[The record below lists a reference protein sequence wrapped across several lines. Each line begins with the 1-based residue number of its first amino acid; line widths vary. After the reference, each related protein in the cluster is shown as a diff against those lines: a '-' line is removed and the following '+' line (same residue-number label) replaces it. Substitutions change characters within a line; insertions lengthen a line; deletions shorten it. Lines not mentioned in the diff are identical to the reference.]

1 MSLIERMTIYF
12 EKPGILNTK
21 SVIEAVG
28 DRLEQG
34 DIGIVLVPKTTGKT
48 AELFKHTLNKDIKIV
63 TVSEEDTLLAC
74 KQIMPSTEGLLGKL
88 LRNHLKKDSERAE
101 KKREREIFD
110 MTFLP
115 FCSKKWNA
123 VKETLYAFGQG
134 MKVAIEVSIAAVET
148 LKVKP
153 YTKIIAVGGTGEG
166 VDTAI
171 VITTS
176 TQKEAFG
183 KNPNSRLIVH
193 EIIAMPIEKW

>member
-1 MSLIERMTIYF
+1 MSLIKRSTVYF
-12 EKPGILNTK
+12 TEPGILNTK

-34 DIGIVLVPKTTGKT
+34 DLEIVLVPATTGQT
-48 AELFKHTLNKDIKIV
+48 AEQFKHALKKDIKIV
-63 TVSEEDTLLAC
+63 SVSEKDTLLAC
-74 KQIMPSTEGLLGKL
+74 RQIGQSTEGLLGKL
-88 LRNHLKKDSERAE
+88 MRNHLKKDSERTE
-101 KKREREIFD
+101 KKRAREIFD

-115 FCSKKWNA
+115 FCSEKWNA

-148 LKVKP
+148 LKVPP
-153 YTKIIAVGGTGEG
+153 YTKIISVGGTGEG
-166 VDTAI
+166 ADTAI

-183 KNPNSRLIVH
+183 KNPNNRLIIH

>member
-1 MSLIERMTIYF
+1 MSFIERRTIYF
-12 EKPGILNTK
+12 EKPGILNTT
-21 SVIEAVG
+21 SVIKAVE

-34 DIGIVLVPKTTGKT
+34 DVKIVLVPVTTGKT
-48 AELFKHTLNKDIKIV
+48 AEEFKHAVNGTTKIV
-63 TVSEEDTLLAC
+63 TVSEKDTLLAC
-74 KQIMPSTEGLLGKL
+74 KHIVQTKEGLLGKL
-88 LRNHLKKDSERAE
+88 LRNRLKKESERAE

-115 FCSKKWNA
+115 FCSEKWNA

-148 LKVKP
+148 LKVQP

-166 VDTAI
+166 ADTAI

-183 KNPNSRLIVH
+183 KNPNNRLMIH

>member
-1 MSLIERMTIYF
+1 MSLIKRSAVYF

-34 DIGIVLVPKTTGKT
+34 DIGIVLVPVTTGKT
-48 AELFKHTLNKDIKIV
+48 AEQFKHALNKDIKIA
-63 TVSEEDTLLAC
+63 TVSEKDTLLAC
-74 KQIMPSTEGLLGKL
+74 KHIEQSTEGLLGRL
-88 LRNHLKKDSERAE
+88 LHNHLKKDSERAE

-115 FCSKKWNA
+115 FCSEKWNA

-148 LKVKP
+148 LKVQP

-183 KNPNSRLIVH
+183 KNPNSRLIIH